1 MNYMLPA
8 ALLIAWTLDA
18 LFAEPSDACHPVAWL
33 GRLLGPLGTRL
44 CRRPAPAAFAGGALV
59 WLLIASVL
67 GAATHAGQAIL
78 LQWPAPLEALLL
90 ALLLKPC
97 FAWRRLR
104 DEVAAV
110 EDALSQS
117 LAAGRDRVA
126 RLVSR
131 DVTQLDD
138 AGVRET
144 AVQTLVLGVYVRGLS
159 NMQLSCTHC
168 SVHRCARWTRA
179 RMDGLADPADRR
191 MERDVL
197 DRMLRP

>member
-44 CRRPAPAAFAGGALV
+44 CRWPAPAAFAGGALV

-78 LQWPAPLEALLL
+78 LQWPAPLGALLL

-104 DEVAAV
+104 D
-110 EDALSQS
+110 
-117 LAAGRDRVA
+117 G
-126 RLVSR
+126 
-131 DVTQLDD
+131 

-144 AVQTLVLGVYVRGLS
+144 AVQTLVLGVYARGLS
-159 NMQLSCTHC
+159 KMQLSCAHC

-179 RMDGLADPADRR
+179 RMDGLADLADRR
-191 MERDVL
+191 MERDLL